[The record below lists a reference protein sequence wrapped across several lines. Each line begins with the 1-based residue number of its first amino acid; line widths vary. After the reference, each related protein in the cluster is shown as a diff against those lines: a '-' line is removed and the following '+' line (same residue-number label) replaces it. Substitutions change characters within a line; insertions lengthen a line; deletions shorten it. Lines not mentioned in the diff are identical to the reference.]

1 MSYTQIVATTMLRI
15 DPEKF
20 NRDEMVKKFLEETL
34 PEHDHFGEFKE
45 WSEEEKKKLVD
56 DYVVIDG
63 EIVQISFDTE
73 ESNNWSEVQEAL
85 VDAFLPQMVGPHAI
99 NKGCSIDSR
108 EGVDV
113 WINKI
118 TPDGSWV
125 DMDLTV

>member
-34 PEHDHFGEFKE
+34 PEHDFFGEFKDMSKAE
-45 WSEEEKKKLVD
+45 RKELVD

-73 ESNNWSEVQEAL
+73 ESNNWSEVQEAF

-118 TPDGSWV
+118 TPDGSWI